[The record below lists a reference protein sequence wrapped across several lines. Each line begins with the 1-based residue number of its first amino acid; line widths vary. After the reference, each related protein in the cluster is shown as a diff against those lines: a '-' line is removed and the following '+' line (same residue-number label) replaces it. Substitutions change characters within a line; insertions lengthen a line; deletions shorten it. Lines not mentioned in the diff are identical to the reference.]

1 MKDIVKEPMAPFF
14 VPENFEL
21 YLQSEKR
28 FSEHTVT
35 AYLNDVSQFAAFAEV
50 QNQRDWQ
57 EVSYRLIRSWM
68 VHLIEGGIS
77 NRSVNRKLTTL
88 RTFFKWGQR
97 TSFVVENPMLRIV
110 GPKQEKRLPSF
121 VHQTDIGATKTNLLF
136 NASFEGLRDKLMFEL
151 FYQTGMRLSELIELK
166 EKDVTSQSVKVIGKR
181 NKERI
186 IPISSDLFGLIQTY
200 LLAKKQSEFDS
211 LFLIVLN
218 NGNKLYPKFVYRKI
232 NHYLG
237 GVTSMEK
244 RSPHVLRHTFATHM
258 LNNGAGLE
266 TLKDILGHAS
276 LSATQVYTHSSFTQ
290 LTNIYSQSHPR
301 GRKKD

>member
-1 MKDIVKEPMAPFF
+1 VGASLKPLPLTEKQSIELAELREKNSQSQKRLELEKKLVQIPDPKLTAGAKTYIESLWYGEKFDFQKTFSNKF
-14 VPENFEL
+14 VQKGNEVESRSIREL
-21 YLQSEKR
+21 RK
-28 FSEHTVT
+28 
-35 AYLNDVSQFAAFAEV
+35 LNDSIPNGLKTLTSGRMTNIE
-50 QNQRDWQ
+50 QN
-57 EVSYRLIRSWM
+57 LIS
-68 VHLIEGGIS
+68 
-77 NRSVNRKLTTL
+77 T
-88 RTFFKWGQR
+88 Q
-97 TSFVVENPMLRIV
+97 
-110 GPKQEKRLPSF
+110 
-121 VHQTDIGATKTNLLF
+121 KTI
-136 NASFEGLRDKLMFEL
+136 
-151 FYQTGMRLSELIELK
+151 IELK

-218 NGNKLYPKFVYRKI
+218 NGNKLYSKFVYRKI